1 MDSILASKISLYS
14 AALIYFL
21 AGAYHFINPKV
32 YLKIM
37 PAWFPAKEW
46 LNWLSG
52 LAEIVLAVGLLFP
65 QTRTLAAYGLVA
77 LLVSFFAV
85 HVGHLFEPPVIKL
98 SRTSAVDFTRKP
110 TYYGLFVRLALQ
122 FFLIYWAWQLRLA

>member
-1 MDSILASKISLYS
+1 MDSVFASKISLYVS
-14 AALIYFL
+14 VVLYLL

-32 YLKIM
+32 YVKIM
-37 PAWFPAKEW
+37 PVWFPAKEM
-46 LNWLSG
+46 LNKLSG
-52 LAEIVLAVGLLFP
+52 LAEIVLAAGLLFP
-65 QTRTLAAYGLVA
+65 QTRTIAAYGLVA

-85 HVGHLFEPPVIKL
+85 HIGHLFQPPVIRL
-98 SRTSAVDFTRKP
+98 TRTSSVDFTRKP